1 MPVVE
6 ALIKTEENG
15 TISFGNYEL
24 EQKTKLSDFEFAGDL
39 YKVKTYRDITRLEK
53 NGSLEYES
61 TPGTA
66 VHDFKVTDREVTF
79 FVEGFDDSQITL
91 ELESD
96 SEYKV
101 VIDDLN
107 SGNMKTK
114 LGGKLTINVPLG
126 DGDTSK
132 IKITKIS

>member
-6 ALIKTEENG
+6 ELIRTEANK

-24 EQKTKLSDFEFAGDL
+24 DQKTKLSDFESEGDL
-39 YKVKTYRDITRLEK
+39 YKVKTFRDITRLEK
-53 NGSLEYES
+53 NGSLLYES
-61 TPGTA
+61 TPGTS
-66 VHDFKVTDREVTF
+66 VMDFRVTEREVSF
-79 FVEGFDDSQITL
+79 YVEGFTDSQITL
-91 ELESD
+91 ELESE

-101 VIDDLN
+101 LIDDLHA
-107 SGNMKTK
+107 GNMKTK

-132 IKITKIS
+132 IQIIKL